1 MSFTNQHTHIIGN
14 LGSDPEI
21 RYTNDDVCIANLS
34 VAVTEKYKDRNGQQV
49 EDTTWFRV
57 SMFGRLA
64 EVARDYAK
72 KGEKVYVAGKIKTRS
87 YLKAGVETWTWDL
100 KATQFGLL
108 GERKD
113 DQTGDVTP
121 TGETH
126 FASVPDDDIP
136 F

>member
-21 RYTNDDVCIANLS
+21 RSTQDGQCIASLT
-34 VAVTEKYKDRNGQQV
+34 VAVSEKYKNRNGELV

-72 KGEKVYVAGKIKTRS
+72 KGEKVYVAGKIKTRT

-113 DQTGDVTP
+113 ADTGAVTP
-121 TGETH
+121 TGNTH
-126 FASVPDDDIP
+126 FESVPDDDIP

>member
-1 MSFTNQHTHIIGN
+1 MSFTQQHTHIIGN

-21 RYTNDDVCIANLS
+21 RSTQDGTCIANLS
-34 VAVTEKYKDRNGQQV
+34 VAVSEKYKDRNGQPV
-49 EDTTWFRV
+49 EETTWFRV

-64 EVARDYAK
+64 EVARDYAE

-113 DQTGDVTP
+113 AQTGAVTP
-121 TGETH
+121 TGNTQFE
-126 FASVPDDDIP
+126 SVPDDDIP